1 VYLFTID
8 DLQTVVNENMES
20 RREAARDA
28 NELIAAEIAAFEQQ
42 QKTLDAVPTIR
53 QFRKEAEALRT
64 QTSEQARRMLASGK
78 DPREVIDFLA
88 STLTNRLLHAPS
100 QRLRE
105 AAERG
110 DIEIVQAAKALFAP
124 DTDASA
130 SENIESTAIK
140 SLLKEN

>member
-1 VYLFTID
+1 
-8 DLQTVVNENMES
+8 
-20 RREAARDA
+20 
-28 NELIAAEIAAFEQQ
+28 
-42 QKTLDAVPTIR
+42 VPTIR
-53 QFRKEAEALRT
+53 LLRKEAEALRA
-64 QTSEQARRMLASGK
+64 QTSDQARRMLASGK

-110 DIEIVQAAKALFAP
+110 DLEVVQAAKALFAP
-124 DTDASA
+124 EVEPAENNSA
-130 SENIESTAIK
+130 DLNESAAIH

>member
-1 VYLFTID
+1 ND
-8 DLQTVVNENMES
+8 NMES

-28 NELIAAEIAAFEQQ
+28 NQLIAAEIAAFEQQ

-53 QFRKEAEALRT
+53 LLRKEAEALRA
-64 QTSEQARRMLASGK
+64 QTSDQARRMLASGK

-110 DIEIVQAAKALFAP
+110 DLEVVQAAKALFAP
-124 DTDASA
+124 EVEPAENNSA
-130 SENIESTAIK
+130 DLNESAAIH